1 MKCRNCGADLEE
13 GTLFC
18 PVCGKEVQ
26 WVPEYNTL
34 ETLIKQRELE
44 EREKKR
50 REMEARKERE
60 KEERKAELERKKKKH
75 KRQVIAGV
83 AGGIIVLG
91 IAAFGFIYQTQ
102 INSFDHQMSQAETAY
117 REGDYDSALQYI
129 ARARE
134 LEPDNPEAEI
144 LEARIYVR
152 DNNESAAQSIL
163 LSVIQENPDNTTAY
177 GELLRLYE
185 QQGEYTAIRDLMN
198 QASGNMREI
207 YQNYVCSLPE
217 ISQEGG
223 SYSEEVTIEISN
235 IPSGTTVYYTLDGS
249 DPDQDSERYEEPVEL
264 TEEGTFTFKYIAYN
278 EKSVPSDIG
287 EEEYVI
293 SFDAP
298 ERPKIA
304 PVSGMY
310 EYQENIIVTAP
321 EGCTVYYAFDET
333 PTVDSTEYT
342 GPVAMP
348 QGEHTFSAIAVDS
361 RGKKSP
367 VASEVYVYYGY

>member
-1 MKCRNCGADLEE
+1 MKCGNCGTDLEE

-44 EREKKR
+44 EQEKKR

-75 KRQVIAGV
+75 KQQMIAGI
-83 AGGIIVLG
+83 AGGIIILG
-91 IAAFGFIYQTQ
+91 IAAFAFVYQTQ
-102 INSFDHQMSQAETAY
+102 INSFDYQISRAEAAY
-117 REGDYDSALQYI
+117 KEGDYDSALQYA
-129 ARARE
+129 ARAQE

-152 DNNESAAQSIL
+152 DNNASAAQSIL
-163 LSVIQENPDNTTAY
+163 LSVIEENPENTTAY

-198 QASGNMREI
+198 QANGNMRET

-235 IPSGTTVYYTLDGS
+235 IPSGTTVYYTLDDS
-249 DPDQDSERYEEPVEL
+249 DPDQDSEKYEEPVEL

-278 EKSVPSDIG
+278 EKSIPSDIG

-293 SFDAP
+293 SFNAP
-298 ERPKIA
+298 DRPKIA
-304 PVSGMY
+304 PVSGRY
-310 EYQENIIVTAP
+310 EYQENIIVTVP
-321 EGCTVYYAFDET
+321 EGCTVYSCSYASGRTYFFRYCRRQ
-333 PTVDSTEYT
+333 P
-342 GPVAMP
+342 
-348 QGEHTFSAIAVDS
+348 GEKESCS
-361 RGKKSP
+361 Q
-367 VASEVYVYYGY
+367 

>member
-198 QASGNMREI
+198 QASDNMREI

-348 QGEHTFSAIAVDS
+348 QG
-361 RGKKSP
+361 
-367 VASEVYVYYGY
+367 

>member
-1 MKCRNCGADLEE
+1 MKCGNCGADLEE

-44 EREKKR
+44 EQEKKR

-60 KEERKAELERKKKKH
+60 KEERKAELERKR
-75 KRQVIAGV
+75 KRRKRWMLMGI
-83 AGGIIVLG
+83 AGGIVILG
-91 IAAFGFIYQTQ
+91 IAAFVFVYQTQ
-102 INSFDHQMSQAETAY
+102 INSFDHQISQAEAAY
-117 REGDYDSALQYI
+117 REGDYDSALQYV
-129 ARARE
+129 ARAHE

-144 LEARIYVR
+144 LEARIYIR
-152 DNNESAAQSIL
+152 DNNEPAAQSIL
-163 LSVIQENPDNTTAY
+163 LSVIEENPENTTAY

-185 QQGEYTAIRDLMN
+185 QQEEYTAIRDLMN
-198 QASGNMREI
+198 QASDNMRKI
-207 YQNYVCSLPE
+207 YQDYVCSLPE

-235 IPSGTTVYYTLDGS
+235 ISSGTTVYYTLDGS
-249 DPDQDSERYEEPVEL
+249 DPDQDCEKYEDPVEL
-264 TEEGTFTFKYIAYN
+264 TEEGTFIFKYIAYN
-278 EKSVPSDIG
+278 EKSIPSDIG

-293 SFDAP
+293 SFNAP

-304 PVSGMY
+304 PVSGRY
-310 EYQENIIVTAP
+310 EYQENIIVTVP

>member
-34 ETLIKQRELE
+34 ETLIKQREIE
-44 EREKKR
+44 AQEKKR

-60 KEERKAELERKKKKH
+60 KEERKAELERKKKRH
-75 KRQVIAGV
+75 KRRLIIGTIGTV
-83 AGGIIVLG
+83 IVLG
-91 IAAFGFIYQTQ
+91 AAAFLFVYQTQ
-102 INSFDHQMSQAETAY
+102 INSFSYQMNRAETAY
-117 REGDYDSALQYI
+117 GQGDYESALSYV
-129 ARARE
+129 ARAQE
-134 LEPDNPEAEI
+134 LEQGNAQAQI
-144 LEARIYVR
+144 LEARIYIK
-152 DNNESAAQSIL
+152 DNNVSAAESIL
-163 LSVIQENPDNTTAY
+163 NSVIETDPENTTAY

-185 QQGEYTAIRDLMN
+185 QQEKYVEIRDLMDN
-198 QASGNMREI
+198 ASDNMREI
-207 YQNYVCSLPE
+207 YQNYVCTLPE

-223 SYSEEVTIEISN
+223 SFTEEISIEFTN
-235 IPSGTTVYYTLDGS
+235 IPSGTEVYYTLDGS
-249 DPDQDSERYEEPVEL
+249 DPDQNSEKYQKSVEL

-278 EKSVPSDIG
+278 QKSIPSDIG

-298 ERPKIA
+298 DRPLIA
-304 PVSGMY
+304 PVSGRY
-310 EYQENIIVTAP
+310 DYQENIIVTVP

-333 PTVDSTEYT
+333 PTIESTEYT
-342 GPVAMP
+342 ESVLMP
-348 QGEHTFSAIAVDS
+348 EGEHTFSAIAVDS
-361 RGKKSP
+361 RGKISP

>member
-1 MKCRNCGADLEE
+1 MKCGNCGTDLEE

-44 EREKKR
+44 EQEKKR

-75 KRQVIAGV
+75 KQQMIAGI
-83 AGGIIVLG
+83 AGGIIILG
-91 IAAFGFIYQTQ
+91 IAAFAFVYQTQ
-102 INSFDHQMSQAETAY
+102 INSFDYQISRAEAAY
-117 REGDYDSALQYI
+117 KEGDYDSALQYA
-129 ARARE
+129 ARAQE

-152 DNNESAAQSIL
+152 DNNASAAQSIL
-163 LSVIQENPDNTTAY
+163 LSVIEENPENTTAY

-198 QASGNMREI
+198 QANGNMREA

-235 IPSGTTVYYTLDGS
+235 IPSGTTVYYTLDDS
-249 DPDQDSERYEEPVEL
+249 DPDQDSEKYEEPVEL

-278 EKSVPSDIG
+278 EKSIPSDIG

-293 SFDAP
+293 SFNAP
-298 ERPKIA
+298 DRPKIA
-304 PVSGMY
+304 PVSGRY
-310 EYQENIIVTAP
+310 EYQENIIVTVP

>member
-1 MKCRNCGADLEE
+1 MKCGNCGADLEE

-75 KRQVIAGV
+75 KQQMIAGI
-83 AGGIIVLG
+83 AGGIIILG
-91 IAAFGFIYQTQ
+91 IAAFAFVYQTQ
-102 INSFDHQMSQAETAY
+102 INSFDYQISRAEAAY
-117 REGDYDSALQYI
+117 KEGDYDSALQYA
-129 ARARE
+129 ARAQE

-152 DNNESAAQSIL
+152 DNNASAAQSIL
-163 LSVIQENPDNTTAY
+163 LSVIEENLENTTAY

-198 QASGNMREI
+198 QANGNMRET

-235 IPSGTTVYYTLDGS
+235 IPSGTTVYYTLDDS
-249 DPDQDSERYEEPVEL
+249 DPDQDSEKYEEPVEL

-278 EKSVPSDIG
+278 EKSIPSDIG

-293 SFDAP
+293 SFNAP
-298 ERPKIA
+298 DRPKIA
-304 PVSGMY
+304 PVSGRY
-310 EYQENIIVTAP
+310 EYQENIIVTVP

>member
-1 MKCRNCGADLEE
+1 MKCGNCGADLEE

-75 KRQVIAGV
+75 KQQMIAGI
-83 AGGIIVLG
+83 AGGIIILG
-91 IAAFGFIYQTQ
+91 IAAFAFVYQTQ
-102 INSFDHQMSQAETAY
+102 INSFDYQISRAEAAY
-117 REGDYDSALQYI
+117 KEGDYDSALQYA
-129 ARARE
+129 ARAQE

-152 DNNESAAQSIL
+152 DNNASAAQSIL
-163 LSVIQENPDNTTAY
+163 LSVIEENPENTTAY

-198 QASGNMREI
+198 QANGNMRET

-235 IPSGTTVYYTLDGS
+235 IPSGTTVYYTLDDS
-249 DPDQDSERYEEPVEL
+249 DPDQDSEKYEEPVEL

-278 EKSVPSDIG
+278 EKSIPSDIG

-293 SFDAP
+293 SFNAP
-298 ERPKIA
+298 DRPKIA
-304 PVSGMY
+304 PVSGRY
-310 EYQENIIVTAP
+310 EYQENIIVTVP

>member
-1 MKCRNCGADLEE
+1 MKCGNCGADLEE

-75 KRQVIAGV
+75 KRKVIAGV

-198 QASGNMREI
+198 QASDNMREI

-293 SFDAP
+293 SFDVP